1 MFCPVGC
8 WVSVRHAQAQ
18 FLEACTRSRSSLVS
32 RRKAS
37 ALIAVSSLRVSQ
49 AYYYA
54 HSLSLRNTFISISK
68 GAVLKKKKASVEF
81 GVASISSSVKTRIFR
96 SHIRF
101 EHPVMA
107 GCRLVNWWAQKILQ
121 KTKFLLC
128 FSSSPIIHIKAS
140 LHIKILL
147 LTVLWEGKKGSPF
160 FSLKL

>member
-1 MFCPVGC
+1 M
-8 WVSVRHAQAQ
+8 
-18 FLEACTRSRSSLVS
+18 SRK
-32 RRKAS
+32 KAS
-37 ALIAVSSLRVSQ
+37 ALIAASSLRVSQ
-49 AYYYA
+49 AYYSA
-54 HSLSLRNTFISISK
+54 HGLSLRSTFISISK
-68 GAVLKKKKASVEF
+68 GAVLEKKKKASVEF

-107 GCRLVNWWAQKILQ
+107 GCRLVNWWAQEILQ

-128 FSSSPIIHIKAS
+128 FSSSPIIHIKAG

-160 FSLKL
+160 FSLKLQYCNLEKSHESLYDG